1 MKHLQTLITILFIS
15 NICYSQ
21 SDSLVYQGISIR
33 ASYFLDSLGI
43 VYMPT
48 DIRCDCDVFT
58 YNIPDSMKQKFIESH
73 PDLEYLPN
81 QHSPTYILSEYVEMF
96 GGESE
101 SIGDFV
107 VSTYY
112 DKVIGHS
119 DFNFDNFLVRIIET
133 KTESFHHNKTHYY
146 FFSSVYVM
154 DKNGVWTEVWGDINS
169 VPESWYPFYL
179 VKLNR

>member
-1 MKHLQTLITILFIS
+1 MKKLIILILFLPFILLSQDTLI
-15 NICYSQ
+15 
-21 SDSLVYQGISIR
+21 YQGMSIR
-33 ASYFLDSLGI
+33 SSYFLDSLSI

-81 QHSPTYILSEYVEMF
+81 QHSPTYILPEYVEMF

-133 KTESFHHNKTHYY
+133 KTESFHHDRTHYY
-146 FFSSVYVM
+146 FLFVQNCLVY
-154 DKNGVWTEVWGDINS
+154 
-169 VPESWYPFYL
+169 L
-179 VKLNR
+179 

>member
-81 QHSPTYILSEYVEMF
+81 QHSPTYTLPEYVEMF

-107 VSTYY
+107 VPTYY

-133 KTESFHHNKTHYY
+133 KTESFHHNRTHYY
-146 FFSSVYVM
+146 FYSFVYIM
-154 DKNGVWTEVWGDINS
+154 DKNGIWTEVWGDINS

-179 VKLNR
+179 KGGNY